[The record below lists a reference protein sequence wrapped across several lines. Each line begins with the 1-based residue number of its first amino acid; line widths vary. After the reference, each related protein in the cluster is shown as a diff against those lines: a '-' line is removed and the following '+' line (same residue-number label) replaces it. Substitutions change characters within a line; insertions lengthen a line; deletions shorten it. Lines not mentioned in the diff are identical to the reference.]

1 MKQLLKSLSAVTA
14 SAAIAVCSMTSGLAF
29 GAETE
34 EKTLCTVHYDL
45 SESGVI
51 IPADEDGNVP
61 ELKDVTVSPNSSIKL
76 TDIIPEKE
84 GYSFSG
90 WTADDIRGFE
100 SLDVFRVLEED
111 VTLKP
116 VWVSENDKEFH
127 TVHYKVIIDG
137 VEDEDAKL
145 RVPDKK
151 LLTGRIFKVPLD
163 VFTNPGYKQRGWT
176 DGENEFLPETK
187 LIVHDED
194 MTLYPNYKKI
204 YNLIYTV
211 GDADRING
219 ITKLEFEIAE
229 GDSTNIQSTSRFSR
243 NGFKTSKWHCETD
256 GKDYPGDAYFEM
268 PGSDVIMTPVWD
280 PIRYTINFKP
290 SSNSSDNI
298 KVSGYTDTAITAPVC
313 EYVNEG
319 YKFSGWQRDDLI
331 IQPGDEYIIP
341 GAEPGMGI
349 SFKAVWTP
357 DNGEATATT
366 TTTASATTTTVTST
380 TVTSTA
386 SSSSSTTTSA
396 TTTATSTT
404 SVPTTTVSTEYAP
417 YSYVVNVYDKETK
430 ERVNDATLLGSWYIS
445 YIINGV
451 ETFTGPLERM
461 DLSEK
466 NPVVLSYDKYKDAKT
481 CRFSISGVSA
491 DSPYIFNEDDYTVET
506 DETNHITYHNV
517 YLTKREL
524 TYGDANCDGTID
536 MSDVVLIMQ
545 ALANPNKYDVN
556 GSDLNAI
563 TALGRKNADVW
574 NTGDGVTTQDAL
586 HIQKYLL
593 GLCDITAKVEIVE

>member
-1 MKQLLKSLSAVTA
+1 MKQLLKSLSALTA
-14 SAAIAVCSMTSGLAF
+14 SAAITVCSMTSGLTYVV
-29 GAETE
+29 GAD
-34 EKTLCTVHYDL
+34 EKTCTVHYDL
-45 SESGVI
+45 SEEGVS
-51 IPADEDGNVP
+51 IPADEEGNVP
-61 ELKDVTVSPNSSIKL
+61 ELKDITVSANSSIQL
-76 TDIIPEKE
+76 TDIIPERE

-90 WTADDIRGFE
+90 WTADNIRGYE
-100 SLDVFRVLEED
+100 SLDIFRVLDED

-116 VWVSENDKEFH
+116 VWVEKNDKEFH

-151 LLTGRIFKVPLD
+151 LITGRIFKISLE

-176 DGENEFLPETK
+176 DGVNEFLPETK

-194 MTLYPNYKKI
+194 ITLYPNYKKL

-219 ITKLEFEIAE
+219 VSSLEFEIAE

-256 GKDYPGDAYFEM
+256 GKDYNGDAYFEM
-268 PGSDVIMTPVWD
+268 PGSDVIMTPVWE
-280 PIRYTINFKP
+280 PIRYVVVFKQN
-290 SSNSSDNI
+290 SNSSDNI
-298 KVSGYTDTAITAPVC
+298 KVSGYTDTAIIAPEC
-313 EYVNEG
+313 KITKENE
-319 YKFSGWQRDDLI
+319 KFSGWQRGDLI
-331 IQPGDEYIIP
+331 IQPGEEYVIP

-349 SFKAVWTP
+349 AFTALWSP
-357 DNGEATATT
+357 DNGGETT
-366 TTTASATTTTVTST
+366 TTTSSATTSVTSTTTTTVTSKA
-380 TVTSTA
+380 ST
-386 SSSSSTTTSA
+386 SSSTTTSA

-417 YSYVVNVYDKETK
+417 YSHVVNVYDKETK
-430 ERVNDATLLGSWYIS
+430 ERVNDAALLGSWYIS

-451 ETFTGPLERM
+451 ETFTAPLERM

-466 NPVVLSYDKYKDAKT
+466 NPVVLSYNKYKDAKT
-481 CRFSISGVSA
+481 CRFSISGVSH
-491 DSPYIFNEDDYTVET
+491 DSPYIFSEDDYTVKT

-556 GSDLNAI
+556 GSDLNCI

-593 GLCDITAKVEIVE
+593 GLCDITAKVEMVE

>member
-14 SAAIAVCSMTSGLAF
+14 SAAIAVCSMTSGLAI
-29 GAETE
+29 AADTE
-34 EKTLCTVHYDL
+34 EKTSCTVHYDL
-45 SESGVI
+45 SEEGVI

-61 ELKDVTVSPNSSIKL
+61 ELKDATVSPNSSIII

-90 WTADDIRGFE
+90 WTADNIRGYE

-111 VTLKP
+111 VTLRP
-116 VWVSENDKEFH
+116 VWVNTDDKEFH
-127 TVHYKVIIDG
+127 TVSYKVIING
-137 VEDEDAKL
+137 VEDKAAKL

-151 LLTGRIFKVPLD
+151 MLAGRIFKVPLD

-176 DGENEFLPETK
+176 DGVNEFLPETK
-187 LIVHDED
+187 LVVHDED

-229 GDSTNIQSTSRFSR
+229 GDSTNIQNTSRFSR
-243 NGFKTSKWHCETD
+243 NGFRNLKWHCETD
-256 GKDYPGDAYFEM
+256 GKDYTSDAYFVM
-268 PGSDVIMTPVWD
+268 PGSDVVMTPVWD

-290 SSNSSDNI
+290 SSKAADNI
-298 KVSGYTDTAITAPVC
+298 KVSGYTDTAIVAPEC
-313 EYVNEG
+313 DYVNPG

-331 IQPGDEYIIP
+331 IQPGEEYVIP
-341 GAEPGMGI
+341 GAEPGLGI

-357 DNGEATATT
+357 DNGESTT
-366 TTTASATTTTVTST
+366 TTTTSITTTSSETTTTTSTT

-386 SSSSSTTTSA
+386 SSSSSTTSA
-396 TTTATSTT
+396 STT
-404 SVPTTTVSTEYAP
+404 SVSSTTVSTVTS
-417 YSYVVNVYDKETK
+417 SYPMEIK
-430 ERVNDATLLGSWYIS
+430 
-445 YIINGV
+445 
-451 ETFTGPLERM
+451 
-461 DLSEK
+461 
-466 NPVVLSYDKYKDAKT
+466 
-481 CRFSISGVSA
+481 
-491 DSPYIFNEDDYTVET
+491 
-506 DETNHITYHNV
+506 
-517 YLTKREL
+517 
-524 TYGDANCDGTID
+524 YGDANCDAAID

-545 ALANPNKYDVN
+545 ALANPNKYDVG
-556 GSDLNAI
+556 GSDANAI
-563 TALGRKNADVW
+563 TAIGRKNADVW

-593 GLCDITAKVEIVE
+593 GLCEITAEVTVSPIPE